1 VFNCVEVRK
10 TWLSWLETPAWSV
23 DTVKRR
29 RLNYIDYYKRLS
41 DKYYSKGF
49 PPAPF
54 CKDVGVIQTDKPTC
68 WTEHLSE
75 WYEVEDTGIARDF
88 MVESCTDHGVDMVEF
103 INPTMMRPGSDQ
115 WHVHFTS
122 NPIAA
127 YLPFDRYHQPTLRES
142 HAVAGRTARCSCKF
156 RYVSKFTAASRG
168 FHCDSTAF

>member
-1 VFNCVEVRK
+1 MVGCCDEVRK
-10 TWLSWLETPAWSV
+10 TWRSWLETAAWNV
-23 DTVKRR
+23 DTVKCR
-29 RLNYIDYYKRLS
+29 RLNYIDYYNRLS

-68 WTEHLSE
+68 WDEHLSE
-75 WYEVEDTGIARDF
+75 WYKVEETGVARDF
-88 MVESCTDHGVDMVEF
+88 TSTEDAADLEEF

-127 YLPFDRYHQPTLRES
+127 YLPFDRY
-142 HAVAGRTARCSCKF
+142 RTA
-156 RYVSKFTAASRG
+156 SRILLS
-168 FHCDSTAF
+168 FSVDFLQ